1 MNKIDLTYSGE
12 IPARI
17 NVLKEKNMLV
27 DYTIDGETG
36 EVTTTSFLIDEEKML
51 MVTFDYQD
59 LKKLVDQVEGEQ

>member
-27 DYTIDGETG
+27 NYTIDGETG

-59 LKKLVDQVEGEQ
+59 LKKLVEQVEGE

>member
-17 NVLKEKNMLV
+17 NVLKEKNMSV
-27 DYTIDGETG
+27 NYTIDGETG

-59 LKKLVDQVEGEQ
+59 LKKLVEQVEGE